1 MFSQNNEFFDEKKI
15 LFIILGVI
23 SFRFFLISKNKI
35 VYFYIKKGRWSRP
48 VTRNRKKHLRI
59 YLLKFVV
66 RKPKF

>member
-35 VYFYIKKGRWSRP
+35 V
-48 VTRNRKKHLRI
+48 
-59 YLLKFVV
+59 
-66 RKPKF
+66 